1 MNITANNTRCSKFII
16 QGKDD
21 ILIKIEKHLTK
32 AVKDN
37 MCIASYERKQS
48 QAKIRI
54 HIKKF
59 LKLFIKKY
67 SLTSIIVNF
76 I

>member
-1 MNITANNTRCSKFII
+1 M
-16 QGKDD
+16 
-21 ILIKIEKHLTK
+21 EKHLTK

-37 MCIASYERKQS
+37 ICIAWHERKQS

-59 LKLFIKKY
+59 LKPFIKSY
-67 SLTSIIVNF
+67 SLISIVVNF
-76 I
+76 TQRKV

>member
-1 MNITANNTRCSKFII
+1 MISMVR
-16 QGKDD
+16 DH
-21 ILIKIEKHLTK
+21 LIKIEKHLTK

-48 QAKIRI
+48 QAKIRM

-59 LKLFIKKY
+59 LRFMTVFY
-67 SLTSIIVNF
+67 
-76 I
+76 